1 MKMARRR
8 RETVEAAE
16 VEIVRG
22 GLFPNI
28 VWRWS
33 QGDFLVGG
41 RLRTGA

>member
-1 MKMARRR
+1 MEMAKRR

-16 VEIVRG
+16 VEMVRG

-33 QGDFLVGG
+33 QGGFLVGG
-41 RLRTGA
+41 RMRSGA